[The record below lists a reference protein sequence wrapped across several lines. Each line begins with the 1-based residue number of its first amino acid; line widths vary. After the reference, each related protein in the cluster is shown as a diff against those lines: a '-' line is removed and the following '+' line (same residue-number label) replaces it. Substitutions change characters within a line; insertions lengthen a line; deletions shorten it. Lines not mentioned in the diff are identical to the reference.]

1 MDIYEIK
8 EKIEKEFT
16 GKLLSHSKGV
26 EDMARRLSAAYGAD
40 EEKAALAALLHDYG
54 KIYPTHDLM
63 QVAVE
68 NNIVDEFSLQEP
80 ALLHAPVG
88 SWLLEHELGIYDL
101 EILNAVKTHTT
112 GSAGMPLLSCIIYLA
127 DFIEPGRSFP
137 GVVEIRELSFRDLH
151 KALLGA
157 VDSTIRY
164 VMERHGILHP
174 SSILF
179 RNWLI
184 SLLRKKSGSCSVK

>member
-1 MDIYEIK
+1 MDINEIQ
-8 EKIEKEFT
+8 EKIEKVFT
-16 GKLLSHSKGV
+16 KKLLSHSKGV
-26 EDMARRLSAAYGAD
+26 EETARRLSAFYGAD

-54 KIYPTHDLM
+54 KTYPTHDLM
-63 QVAVE
+63 QVAVG
-68 NNIVDEFSLQEP
+68 NNIVDEYSLQEP

-127 DFIEPGRSFP
+127 DYIEPGRSFP
-137 GVVEIRELSFRDLH
+137 GVAEIRELSFCDLH
-151 KALLGA
+151 KALLRA

-164 VMERHGILHP
+164 MIDRHGILHP
-174 SSILF
+174 SSIFF

-184 SLLRKKSGSCSVK
+184 SLLRKKSGSCS